1 MAEKN
6 QAERGVSGSGQGSV
20 VAGIDVGGTF
30 TDLILIDARNGGGV
44 SIAKVPTTPDNQA
57 FGVVAALGET
67 GLGAGDIDLIVHG
80 TTTTTNAVLERRLAR
95 TGMITTRGF
104 RDIIE
109 LGRRTRPQA
118 YGMTGTFVP
127 VIPRNL
133 RLEVSERVE
142 ASGAVRTPLDE
153 DEVKAA
159 VEQLLAAGCESL
171 VIHFL
176 HSYANPRHERR
187 AAGIARE
194 FWPNGYVTTGH
205 SLLSEA
211 REFERG
217 VTASVNAS
225 VQPILERYVHR
236 LREELERLGY
246 IRDFLIMNGNGGMIS
261 ARFVAQ
267 DAAKTVMSGPAS
279 GVIAAAYTGKRAG
292 YKNLVTYDMGGTST
306 DVALILDAEPAV
318 SNETEIE
325 YAMPIHVPMVA
336 VHTVGAGGGS
346 IARVDASGLIQVGP
360 ESAGASP
367 GPICYGRGG
376 AEPTITDANLLLGR
390 LDPKRLLAVDAPV
403 TVEQVKE
410 VFAEKIGAA
419 AGLDAIAAAGAVLRL
434 GNLKMAGAIRMV
446 SVSRGHDPRDF
457 ALFAFGGAGPL
468 HATSLARE
476 LGLPTVLVPARPG
489 ITNALGCVVADL
501 RHDFVN
507 TINQPVALL
516 DEARIREILL
526 GHRREGKALIAKEAV
541 APETIRTIHSA
552 DMQFLGQT
560 HILNVPLPSAEVSR
574 ETLQALFEKA
584 YFARFRVE
592 LPEIRA
598 NLVNLNTSVIGVRPD
613 VDLSRLID
621 PAGRAATLDDARRE
635 TRPVWYDGVW
645 LDTPI
650 YSREK
655 LPLDAVITGPAIIEQ
670 MDATTVLEPGDVAQ
684 GDADGNIVIEVGK
697 T

>member
-6 QAERGVSGSGQGSV
+6 RAERDLSGPDDAGGV

-30 TDLILIDARNGGGV
+30 TDLILIDAHRGV
-44 SIAKVPTTPDNQA
+44 RVAKTPTTTDNQA
-57 FGVVAALGET
+57 FGVVNALGE
-67 GLGAGDIDLIVHG
+67 AGVDASAIDLIVHG
-80 TTTTTNAVLERRLAR
+80 TTTTTNAVLERRLAK

-133 RLEVSERVE
+133 RLEVTERVE
-142 ASGAVRTPLDE
+142 ATGRVHTPLDE
-153 DEVKAA
+153 GEVRTA
-159 VEQLLAAGCESL
+159 VEELLAAGCESL

-176 HSYANPRHERR
+176 HAYANPAHEQR
-187 AAGIARE
+187 AAEIAQE
-194 FWPNGYVTTGH
+194 LWPNGYITTGH

-217 VTASVNAS
+217 VTAAVNAS
-225 VQPILERYVHR
+225 VQPILERYVNR
-236 LREELERLGY
+236 LRGELERLGY
-246 IRDFLIMNGNGGMIS
+246 RRDFLIMNGNGGMIS

-279 GVIAAAYTGKRAG
+279 GVIAAAYTGRRAG
-292 YKNLVTYDMGGTST
+292 HGNLVTYDMGGTST

-376 AEPTITDANLLLGR
+376 REPTITDANLLLGR

-403 TVEQVKE
+403 TVDRVKE
-410 VFAEKIGAA
+410 IFEEKIGRA
-419 AGLDAIAAAGAVLRL
+419 AGLDPVAAAGAVLRL

-446 SVSRGHDPRDF
+446 SVARGHDPRDF

-468 HATSLARE
+468 HASALAKE

-507 TINQPVALL
+507 TINQPVPLI
-516 DEARIREILL
+516 DEAGVRAVLER
-526 GHRREGKALIAKEAV
+526 HRAEGEALIAKEAV
-541 APETIRTIHSA
+541 EPETIRTIHSA

-560 HILNVPLPSAEVSR
+560 HILNVPLPSADVSR
-574 ETLQALFEKA
+574 AMLQDLFEKA

-598 NLVNLNTSVIGVRPD
+598 NLVNLNTSVIGVRPE

-635 TRPVWYDGVW
+635 VRPVWYDGTW
-645 LDTPI
+645 LETPV
-650 YSREK
+650 YVREK
-655 LPLDAVITGPAIIEQ
+655 LPLDAVVPGPAIIEQ
-670 MDATTVLEPGDVAQ
+670 MDATTVLEPGDIAKS
-684 GDADGNIVIEVGK
+684 DADGNILIEVGK
-697 T
+697 A

>member
-1 MAEKN
+1 MVEKN
-6 QAERGVSGSGQGSV
+6 RALRGKV

-30 TDLILIDARNGGGV
+30 TDLILIDGRDGGGV
-44 SIAKVPTTPDNQA
+44 RIAKTPTTTDNQA
-57 FGVVAALGET
+57 YGVVSALGATRFPVAE
-67 GLGAGDIDLIVHG
+67 IDLIVHG

-95 TGMITTRGF
+95 TGMITTQGF

-133 RLEVSERVE
+133 RLEVPERVE
-142 ASGAVRTPLDE
+142 ASGKVRLPLDE
-153 DEVKAA
+153 DAMRAA
-159 VEQLLAAGCESL
+159 VQKLLDAGCESL

-176 HSYANPRHERR
+176 HAYANPAHELR
-187 AAGIARE
+187 AAEIAAGM
-194 FWPNGYVTTGH
+194 WPNAYITTGH

-217 VTASVNAS
+217 VTAAVNAS
-225 VQPILERYVHR
+225 VQPILERYVNR
-236 LREELERLGY
+236 LRGELEGLGY
-246 IRDFLIMNGNGGMIS
+246 ARDFLIMNGNGGMIS
-261 ARFVAQ
+261 ARFVTRES
-267 DAAKTVMSGPAS
+267 AKTVMSGPAS
-279 GVIAAAYTGKRAG
+279 GVIAAAYTGRRAG
-292 YKNLVTYDMGGTST
+292 YENLVTYDMGGTST
-306 DVALILDAEPAV
+306 DVALIRNAEPAV
-318 SNETEIE
+318 SSETEIE

-376 AEPTITDANLLLGR
+376 EEPTITDANLLLGR

-403 TVEQVKE
+403 TVDHVRAIFEQR
-410 VFAEKIGAA
+410 IGKA
-419 AGLDAIAAAGAVLRL
+419 AGLDAVSAAGAVLRL
-434 GNLKMAGAIRMV
+434 GNIKMAGAIRMV
-446 SVSRGHDPRDF
+446 SVGRGHDPRDF

-468 HATSLARE
+468 HASALARE

-516 DEARIREILL
+516 DESRVRAVLERHRE
-526 GHRREGKALIAKEAV
+526 EGEALIAKEAV
-541 APETIRTIHSA
+541 TPETIRTIHSA
-552 DMQFLGQT
+552 DMQFVGQT
-560 HILNVPLPSAEVSR
+560 HILNVELPSPDVDRA
-574 ETLQALFEKA
+574 TLQALFEKA
-584 YFARFRVE
+584 YFDRFKVE

-598 NLVNLNTSVIGVRPD
+598 NLVNLNTSVIGARAA

-621 PAGRAATLDDARRE
+621 PAGRAPTLTGALRE
-635 TRPVWYDGVW
+635 TRAVWFAGEW
-645 LDTPI
+645 LDTPV
-650 YSREK
+650 YAREK
-655 LPLDAVITGPAIIEQ
+655 LPLDAVIAGPAILEQ
-670 MDATTVLEPGDVAQ
+670 MDATTVLEPGDQARSD
-684 GDADGNIVIEVGK
+684 GDGNIIVEVGK
-697 T
+697 

>member
-6 QAERGVSGSGQGSV
+6 RAGHDVSTGGGV

-30 TDLILIDARNGGGV
+30 TDLILIDDRNGGV
-44 SIAKVPTTPDNQA
+44 RIAKVPTTPDNQA
-57 FGVVAALGET
+57 FGVVEALGAT
-67 GLGAGDIDLIVHG
+67 GVGVAGIDLIVHG
-80 TTTTTNAVLERRLAR
+80 TTTTTNAVLERRLAK

-104 RDIIE
+104 RDVIE
-109 LGRRTRPQA
+109 LGRRTRPQP
-118 YGMTGTFVP
+118 YGMTGSFVP
-127 VIPRNL
+127 VIARNL

-142 ASGAVRTPLDE
+142 AGGRVRTPLDE
-153 DEVKAA
+153 DEVRAA
-159 VEQLLAAGCESL
+159 VRQLLEAGCESL

-176 HSYANPRHERR
+176 HAYANPAHERR
-187 AAGIARE
+187 AAEIARE
-194 FWPNGYVTTGH
+194 SWPNSYITTGH

-225 VQPILERYVHR
+225 VQPILERYVEK
-236 LREELERLGY
+236 LRNELEGRGY
-246 IRDFLIMNGNGGMIS
+246 ARDFLIMNGNGGMIS
-261 ARFVAQ
+261 ARFVARE
-267 DAAKTVMSGPAS
+267 AAKTVMSGPAS
-279 GVIAAAYTGKRAG
+279 GVIAAASTGRRAG
-292 YKNLVTYDMGGTST
+292 YRNLVTYDMGGTSS

-360 ESAGASP
+360 ESAGATP
-367 GPICYGRGG
+367 GPVCYGRGG
-376 AEPTITDANLLLGR
+376 SEPTITDANLVLGR
-390 LDPKRLLAVDAPV
+390 LDPKRLLAVDTPV
-403 TVEQVKE
+403 TVEQVRE
-410 VFAEKIGAA
+410 VFEQRIGRV
-419 AGLDAIAAAGAVLRL
+419 AGLDSIAAAGAVLKL

-468 HATSLARE
+468 HASALARE

-507 TINQPVALL
+507 TINQPLPQL
-516 DEARIREILL
+516 DEANVRAVLER
-526 GHRREGKALIAKEAV
+526 HRAQGEALIAKEAV
-541 APETIRTIHSA
+541 RPEKIRTVHSA
-552 DMQFLGQT
+552 DMQFVGQT
-560 HILNVPLPSAEVSR
+560 HILTVPLPSSDVSR
-574 ETLQALFEKA
+574 EQLQTLFEKA

-598 NLVNLNTSVIGVRPD
+598 NLVNLNTSVIGVRQA
-613 VDLSRLID
+613 VDLGQLID
-621 PAGRAATLDDARRE
+621 PAGRAKDLDGALRE
-635 TRPVWYDGVW
+635 VRPVWYEGAW
-645 LDTPI
+645 FDTPV
-650 YSREK
+650 YLREK
-655 LPLDAVITGPAIIEQ
+655 LPLDAILHGPAILEQ
-670 MDATTVLEPGDVAQ
+670 LDATTVLEPGDVARS
-684 GDADGNIVIEVGK
+684 DADGNLLIEVGK
-697 T
+697 A